1 LKGAG
6 HTVLVTG
13 GATGIGFALAKKFL
27 SHGNQVIL
35 VGRNEAALQEASR
48 KLSGVSV
55 CVADV
60 ARPEDRARL
69 VTLFP
74 NVSVLVNNAG
84 IQIYKPIEDSTP
96 QEIEHEIAVN
106 LTAPILLGHHFL
118 PTLKR
123 HPEAAIINVTSG
135 LALIPKQAT
144 GIYCAT
150 KAGLHSASQ
159 SLRWQ
164 LEDTVVRVFEVLP
177 PFVATAMTAHRGEG
191 GLQPDQLADE
201 FWRGYTRNHFEMLIG
216 LTKVLRVIQRI
227 SPTLAE
233 KMVRHR
239 V

>member
-106 LTAPILLGHHFL
+106 LTAPIRCKPCNVNGMTL
-118 PTLKR
+118 PLKR
-123 HPEAAIINVTSG
+123 TN
-135 LALIPKQAT
+135 
-144 GIYCAT
+144 YYFR
-150 KAGLHSASQ
+150 
-159 SLRWQ
+159 LRC
-164 LEDTVVRVFEVLP
+164 P
-177 PFVATAMTAHRGEG
+177 
-191 GLQPDQLADE
+191 
-201 FWRGYTRNHFEMLIG
+201 
-216 LTKVLRVIQRI
+216 
-227 SPTLAE
+227 
-233 KMVRHR
+233 
-239 V
+239 